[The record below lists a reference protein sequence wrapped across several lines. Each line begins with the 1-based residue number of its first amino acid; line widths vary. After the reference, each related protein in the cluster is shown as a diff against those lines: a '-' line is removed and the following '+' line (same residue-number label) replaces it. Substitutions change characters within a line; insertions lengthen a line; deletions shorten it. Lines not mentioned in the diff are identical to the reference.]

1 MMAQTLPS
9 TMRNVKLEPSQAESR
24 LTCRKFLTSRL
35 RLKVEFPESLTDMCK
50 YSRKM
55 VLHMHTCGAML
66 KESGTKLEK
75 YKVKEQEVLLNNQVK
90 FQQEP
95 LTTLVITYFLLENT
109 TK

>member
-1 MMAQTLPS
+1 MRDPTSPS
-9 TMRNVKLEPSQAESR
+9 TTRNVKQLPSQAASR
-24 LTCRKFLTSRL
+24 LTCQRFLTSRL

-95 LTTLVITYFLLENT
+95 LTTLAITCFLLENT